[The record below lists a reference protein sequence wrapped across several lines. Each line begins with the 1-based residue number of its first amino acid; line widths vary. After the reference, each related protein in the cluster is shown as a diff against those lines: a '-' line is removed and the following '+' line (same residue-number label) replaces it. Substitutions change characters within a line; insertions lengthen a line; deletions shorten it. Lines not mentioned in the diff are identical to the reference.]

1 MFSLK
6 WSNMLSQL
14 CASHKYDRFKI
25 VCWVCFVRSLW
36 IHLKKV
42 FVTEYIIHVTA
53 HQLEV
58 LSLKSFAICKPF
70 NSFYSQ
76 MRLKYIIKDTVILK
90 SEMLL
95 QQLVVLRGSHQL
107 KLWLKVGSFLISP
120 DVSIVYWSAR
130 GNLASKWWLS
140 SCYDSVLWPILRDS
154 LCLRD

>member
-1 MFSLK
+1 M
-6 WSNMLSQL
+6 
-14 CASHKYDRFKI
+14 
-25 VCWVCFVRSLW
+25 
-36 IHLKKV
+36 

-107 KLWLKVGSFLISP
+107 KL
-120 DVSIVYWSAR
+120 
-130 GNLASKWWLS
+130 
-140 SCYDSVLWPILRDS
+140 
-154 LCLRD
+154 